1 MIDCEKLGTI
11 SRVRK
16 KAGNFLARK
25 TTYLINTKIH
35 KCDNKEENLESRK
48 ELGNA
53 IVLTEL
59 RDMLNMILNT
69 NHSNRSKGT
78 LSPIDDEWNGK

>member
-1 MIDCEKLGTI
+1 MPQKGTYK
-11 SRVRK
+11 RK
-16 KAGNFLARK
+16 SALFA
-25 TTYLINTKIH
+25 
-35 KCDNKEENLESRK
+35 KEENLESRK

-78 LSPIDDEWNGK
+78 LSPIDDE